1 MVDADSNSLFYL
13 LEKLRTHPT
22 TTPEWDYFTNSAG
35 LKLFYR
41 VFKPASQKI
50 KKVIVGCHGMAAE
63 GDYFVLYADQIVE
76 QTGSAF
82 YVMDYRGH
90 GRSEGPKGDIKDFQ
104 LILDD
109 YKEFTEYLQTIH
121 PNTPIFV
128 FGESMGGVVSLNFAI
143 QNPELLQGI
152 VEFAPA
158 VKVIMGSFSIKDVLK
173 FIGGF
178 IIYLFKPGK
187 HLFAT
192 KGNEAAIIRDETHQ
206 RFDFENPY
214 HLEAVSL
221 RYIFQVNKFSKKAYN
236 SGERIEIPIIIFQ
249 GKDDKVVN
257 AEGVSQYFETIK
269 SEDKELVLVPK
280 SYHVLTTDPAFIE
293 WGWDKLRDWLNSH

>member
-1 MVDADSNSLFYL
+1 MVDADSKTIFHL
-13 LEKLRTHPT
+13 LEKLRTNPT
-22 TTPEWDYFTNSAG
+22 TTPEWNYFVNSTG

-41 VFKPASQKI
+41 SFKPTSRTIQKI
-50 KKVIVGCHGMAAE
+50 VIGCHGMAAE
-63 GDYFVLYADQIVE
+63 GDYFILYADQFVE

-90 GRSEGPKGDIKDFQ
+90 GRSEGSKGDIKDFQ
-104 LILDD
+104 LLLDD
-109 YKEFTEYLQTIH
+109 LKEFTEFLQTVH
-121 PNTPIFV
+121 ANTPIFV
-128 FGESMGGVVSLNFAI
+128 LGESMGGVVSLNFAL

-158 VKVIMGSFSIKDVLK
+158 VKVFMGSFSIKDILK

-178 IIYLFKPGK
+178 TLYLFKPGML
-187 HLFAT
+187 LFAT
-192 KGNEAAIIRDETHQ
+192 KSNEAAIIRDETHQ

-221 RYIFQVNKFSKKAYN
+221 RYIFQVNKFSKKAFK
-236 SGERIEIPIIIFQ
+236 SGEEIKVPIIIFQ
-249 GKDDKVVN
+249 GEDDKVVDP
-257 AEGVSQYFETIK
+257 EGVSQYFETIK
-269 SEDKELVLVPK
+269 SEDKELVLVPEI
-280 SYHVLTTDPAFIE
+280 YHVLTTDPAFID